1 MCDASIVHLLALY
14 RGYFCLSLRQF
25 YCVRAAL
32 LESIQAVV
40 AVADHVLTGEGTVVL
55 YFTYV
60 LGLEH
65 LLPDLNNMACSYL

>member
-1 MCDASIVHLLALY
+1 MSVLL
-14 RGYFCLSLRQF
+14 RKGSC
-25 YCVRAAL
+25 

-40 AVADHVLTGEGTVVL
+40 VVAAHVLTGEGTVVL

-65 LLPDLNNMACSYL
+65 LLPDLNNLA